1 MLSMKTITVRN
12 VPPDVAAALE
22 AERRLRGLSL
32 NRTVLSLMHEAL
44 GLSNP
49 RRRSNGLR
57 RFAGTWTESE
67 FRQFEEAVAPFR
79 AIDEDLWK

>member
-1 MLSMKTITVRN
+1 MKTITVRN
-12 VPPDVAAALE
+12 VPPDIAAALE
-22 AERRLRGLSL
+22 AERRLRGTSL
-32 NRTVLSLMHEAL
+32 NRTVLALMREAL

-57 RFAGTWTESE
+57 QLAGTWTEDE

-79 AIDEDLWK
+79 AIDEEMWK